1 MWFQCHASLLRP
13 DWPARTC
20 RVMWTTSTQTLPAVA
35 TFPSEDPKRWQ
46 RPPIQTTPESPKD
59 VALGAAPRWCSA
71 RCHGTALPHLGSPDD
86 ATQKCVFL
94 SEGMLRND
102 AYPSTLENAL
112 AQMVQALLT
121 LSSAP
126 DMSPWPWMEACANPH
141 AEVRTAT
148 CLRSSRLCCRVQP
161 TMPSFTSACYGPG
174 PGGLPNPAQGDL

>member
-1 MWFQCHASLLRP
+1 M
-13 DWPARTC
+13 
-20 RVMWTTSTQTLPAVA
+20 
-35 TFPSEDPKRWQ
+35 FPSEDPKRWQ

-126 DMSPWPWMEACANPH
+126 DMSP
-141 AEVRTAT
+141 
-148 CLRSSRLCCRVQP
+148 
-161 TMPSFTSACYGPG
+161 
-174 PGGLPNPAQGDL
+174 